1 MLPLPLYG
9 CYNRG
14 LSALHWWRLWGEI
27 LLTLANINYYV
38 LVTGF
43 CWIRVGGTRASAV
56 AVVSRRRWRTLF
68 TVGVGC
74 LVGSTRLYSEQNVIE
89 KSNGRITLPL
99 DWASHTR
106 FASTFPK
113 KETFTAPTIW
123 LGTHWCWRW
132 HLTDPQSLDRRQ
144 FIADRRPLCVKTL
157 VVTFPLKT
165 IYNRSPLNML
175 SSILILWFYWYSSIH
190 LLHTSF
196 HRIYYKLIHISVS
209 CGICLLVVCGPLMGF
224 WKKGWWGIAVKYQEQ
239 QYEWSQFSGTE
250 EKSHLPHLFI
260 IC

>member
-1 MLPLPLYG
+1 MIVLGPPMGHCGYSRCYHCHCMGVTTEASVLCIGGG
-9 CYNRG
+9 CED
-14 LSALHWWRLWGEI
+14 WGEI

-196 HRIYYKLIHISVS
+196 HRIY
-209 CGICLLVVCGPLMGF
+209 
-224 WKKGWWGIAVKYQEQ
+224 
-239 QYEWSQFSGTE
+239 
-250 EKSHLPHLFI
+250 
-260 IC
+260 

>member
-1 MLPLPLYG
+1 MIVLGPPMGHCGYSRCYHCHCMGVTTEASVLCIGGG
-9 CYNRG
+9 CED
-14 LSALHWWRLWGEI
+14 WGEI

-43 CWIRVGGTRASAV
+43 CWSGVGGTRASAV

-89 KSNGRITLPL
+89 KSNGRITLSL

-113 KETFTAPTIW
+113 KETFTAPTSW

-132 HLTDPQSLDRRQ
+132 HLTDRQSLDRRQ
-144 FIADRRPLCVKTL
+144 FIADRRPLCVH
-157 VVTFPLKT
+157 PRQN
-165 IYNRSPLNML
+165 IGHNIPS
-175 SSILILWFYWYSSIH
+175 
-190 LLHTSF
+190 
-196 HRIYYKLIHISVS
+196 
-209 CGICLLVVCGPLMGF
+209 
-224 WKKGWWGIAVKYQEQ
+224 
-239 QYEWSQFSGTE
+239 
-250 EKSHLPHLFI
+250 
-260 IC
+260 

>member
-1 MLPLPLYG
+1 MIVLGPPMGHCGYS
-9 CYNRG
+9 RWG

-27 LLTLANINYYV
+27 LLTLANINYYQISTSTIYV

-113 KETFTAPTIW
+113 KETFTAPTSW

-132 HLTDPQSLDRRQ
+132 HLTDRQSLDRRQ
-144 FIADRRPLCVKTL
+144 FIADRRPLCVH
-157 VVTFPLKT
+157 PRQN
-165 IYNRSPLNML
+165 IGHNIPS
-175 SSILILWFYWYSSIH
+175 
-190 LLHTSF
+190 
-196 HRIYYKLIHISVS
+196 
-209 CGICLLVVCGPLMGF
+209 
-224 WKKGWWGIAVKYQEQ
+224 
-239 QYEWSQFSGTE
+239 
-250 EKSHLPHLFI
+250 
-260 IC
+260 